1 MLWTLCLSVFAASPE
16 VHHHLRYLDDTG
28 RGEEA
33 KGEARRLIEADPQD
47 VPAHLQWIQLHRGEG
62 PLVATALE
70 QTYKSWLIS
79 SPEDPGRKLA
89 LALAIALQRAG
100 GEGDGR
106 YPGRPGPWCDEVLDL
121 LDPSAADMELRARI
135 LWTRQFVLERCGRD
149 DTTERLTI
157 QGMSE
162 SADAAKLPAAQLRLG
177 DDVVDE
183 ADAEAIAAL
192 LQAQPWRAP
201 DLRRLWREETQGPG
215 LERARALVLDA
226 AATLMSRD
234 APDMVDAAFRV
245 FNAAH
250 RPDEAEAAL
259 ARLHTLD
266 PERPWFPS
274 VWRERGEQ
282 AEPEPLVLA
291 GAAKRLEELG
301 EDEPE
306 NRFEALDWTLDRA
319 ELLLELGRDEEALDA
334 LRRAYVLD
342 PGIRSNLRYARE
354 AVRQGRQLRSASRA
368 ARVAVYLMERRDLYV
383 KGGAEA
389 LQSQHEQLAEAL
401 AVRASVA
408 LAREHRRRAERDA
421 LRSLLVEESAEAH
434 LVLGL
439 AMREDDEDAFWHL
452 SLGMSGD
459 ARRPDLRPAAL
470 ARMEALWPQQGYW
483 HPAGLAGWLEINWE
497 LNTKPIETEREPFPD
512 LMITLDGE
520 SKQLSTISGPVVVD
534 LWATWCGPCREGLPD
549 FDQAARA
556 NPGVTFLALSVDDE
570 LTLAERFLSASAP
583 AFRSAWA
590 GPEAMKALG
599 VSGIPATF
607 VLDADHR
614 VLDRWT
620 GWGPGDTRLEEA
632 LVTLAA
638 ELRRSSP

>member
-1 MLWTLCLSVFAASPE
+1 ML
-16 VHHHLRYLDDTG
+16 D
-28 RGEEA
+28 
-33 KGEARRLIEADPQD
+33 
-47 VPAHLQWIQLHRGEG
+47 
-62 PLVATALE
+62 
-70 QTYKSWLIS
+70 
-79 SPEDPGRKLA
+79 
-89 LALAIALQRAG
+89 
-100 GEGDGR
+100 
-106 YPGRPGPWCDEVLDL
+106 
-121 LDPSAADMELRARI
+121 
-135 LWTRQFVLERCGRD
+135 
-149 DTTERLTI
+149 
-157 QGMSE
+157 
-162 SADAAKLPAAQLRLG
+162 
-177 DDVVDE
+177 
-183 ADAEAIAAL
+183 
-192 LQAQPWRAP
+192 
-201 DLRRLWREETQGPG
+201 
-215 LERARALVLDA
+215 
-226 AATLMSRD
+226 
-234 APDMVDAAFRV
+234 
-245 FNAAH
+245 
-250 RPDEAEAAL
+250 
-259 ARLHTLD
+259 
-266 PERPWFPS
+266 
-274 VWRERGEQ
+274 
-282 AEPEPLVLA
+282 
-291 GAAKRLEELG
+291 
-301 EDEPE
+301 
-306 NRFEALDWTLDRA
+306 
-319 ELLLELGRDEEALDA
+319 LLLELGRDEEALDA

-354 AVRQGRQLRSASRA
+354 AVRQGRQLRSAW
-368 ARVAVYLMERRDLYV
+368 
-383 KGGAEA
+383 
-389 LQSQHEQLAEAL
+389 
-401 AVRASVA
+401 
-408 LAREHRRRAERDA
+408 RAERDA

-439 AMREDDEDAFWHL
+439 AMREDDEDVFWHL

-483 HPAGLAGWLEINWE
+483 HPAGLAGWLDINWE
-497 LNTKPIETEREPFPD
+497 SGSGSNEPGREAFPD
-512 LMITLDGE
+512 LALTLDGQPV
-520 SKQLSTISGPVVVD
+520 QLSTTSGPVVID